1 MIIMRVLQGPTPI
14 LSQMIDFC
22 LSVSSTCSTTRS
34 CSYVHTHTHTY
45 NTHTYKIV
53 PHTWLIICVAEK
65 PSAIT
70 SYKTDGISDACL
82 QHLQQTQ
89 PLQLLLIDH
98 KNLSDLLR
106 SITPST

>member
-34 CSYVHTHTHTY
+34 CSYVHTHTHTH
-45 NTHTYKIV
+45 THTHRHIQHTHKIV

-70 SYKTDGISDACL
+70 SYKTDGLSDACL
-82 QHLQQTQ
+82 QHLQQT
-89 PLQLLLIDH
+89 
-98 KNLSDLLR
+98 
-106 SITPST
+106 